1 MSSPSIKKAN
11 YSIRVLG
18 VGISSTDVAISSS
31 QLDIITFTN
40 NKRGI
45 VTKELKVINRID
57 FFKRALHS

>member
-11 YSIRVLG
+11 YNIRVLG
-18 VGISSTDVAISSS
+18 VGISSIDVAISSS

-45 VTKELKVINRID
+45 VTKELKVISKID
-57 FFKRALHS
+57 FLKRALHS

>member
-45 VTKELKVINRID
+45 VTKELKVIRRID